1 LLYLYTRIATKER
14 PMDMKTV
21 DQQLGGESGIGASVG
36 TGMEWVEAVENGFF
50 PNAVE
55 AAVRSGLLTWD
66 EVDQLVIPR
75 RTLNHRRA
83 HGRRLT
89 LDESD
94 CLLRVAR
101 VTADAEAAFANP
113 EKARRWLRTPSR
125 PLGHAVPL
133 QKLRTSAGADLVRE
147 ELVRIR
153 HGIFA

>member
-1 LLYLYTRIATKER
+1 MDTKSL
-14 PMDMKTV
+14 
-21 DQQLGGESGIGASVG
+21 DQQLGGESAIGASVG
-36 TGMEWVEAVENGFF
+36 TGMEWVAAVENGFF
-50 PNAVE
+50 PTAVE
-55 AAVRSGLLTWD
+55 AAVRSGLLTWE
-66 EVDQLVIPR
+66 EVDQIVIPR

-94 CLLRVAR
+94 CLLRIAR
-101 VTADAEAAFANP
+101 VTADAEAAFANS